1 MAPAPALIICMGTSG
16 CGKSSIGLAVAQAL
30 GLPFVDG
37 DDLHPASNVVK
48 MSQGHPLTDE
58 DRIPWLL
65 RIRVT
70 ASHLTSKQGVQA
82 LAHPGPAEADHINPS
97 DELTSALSHVHP
109 QTIHLGDEMIKRER
123 KAVVV
128 GCSALKRGYR
138 ELLSG
143 SKVRLG
149 ENTIEP
155 EIESDKL
162 ETYFIYREW
171 LTTVCKLPNSDTLTM
186 DQRSVHGT
194 RPLLLHRMSSRPGH
208 FFKAPMLDSQLAT
221 LEIPTEDE
229 TNVKRINLGQ
239 GPEQAE
245 EVGMEG
251 ISRAAIEVATEWVGP
266 KVQ

>member
-1 MAPAPALIICMGTSG
+1 MAPRPALIVCMGTSG
-16 CGKSSIGLAVAQAL
+16 CGKSSIGLAVARAL
-30 GLPFVDG
+30 GLAFVDG

-48 MSQGHPLTDE
+48 MSEGHPLTDE

-65 RIRVT
+65 RIRAT
-70 ASHLTSKQGVQA
+70 AFYLTSEEGVQA
-82 LAHPGPAEADHINPS
+82 LGHPVPAEADHIQPS
-97 DELTSALSHVHP
+97 DELTSALAHVHP
-109 QTIHLGDEMIKRER
+109 QTIHLGEEMIKRGR

-143 SKVRLG
+143 RKVQLG
-149 ENTIEP
+149 EVSIIEP
-155 EIESDKL
+155 EIEADKL

-171 LTTVCKLPNSDTLTM
+171 IHTRLMKYISLTST
-186 DQRSVHGT
+186 RRAVHGT
-194 RPLLLHRMSSRPGH
+194 RPLLLHRLTSRPGH

-229 TNVKRINLGQ
+229 INVKRINLGQ

-245 EVGMEG
+245 EVGIEG
-251 ISRAAIEVATEWVGP
+251 ISQAAIEVATEWVGP
-266 KVQ
+266 KAQ